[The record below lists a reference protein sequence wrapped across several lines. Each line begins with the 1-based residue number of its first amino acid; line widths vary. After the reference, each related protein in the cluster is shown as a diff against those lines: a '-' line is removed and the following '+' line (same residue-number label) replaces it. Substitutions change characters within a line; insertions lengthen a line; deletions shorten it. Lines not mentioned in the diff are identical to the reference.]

1 MRPKRTAKPKL
12 GRLEKTD
19 PADYWQEGA
28 DLQQWLREP
37 DNLELLS
44 EAIGLPLQPTTADPA
59 SDWGWFVVTDSAQRV
74 LVATQVT
81 PSDDAQLGALVN
93 QAAVG
98 ATTVVW
104 IAPAFGDRHRH
115 SLDWLTQLSQAQ
127 VRWLAVTVEL
137 WQIGKTAMAV
147 NFTRLEADPGVDPE
161 PDQDTRPEPEAM
173 APEPLTEQQQQN
185 LDFWT
190 GLCHRL
196 DQVGS
201 LVKAGSPSPDATM
214 GFAIARAGFRLHAI
228 LDYDHSSLYTEL
240 LLAGVDA
247 HPHFYLLAEDR
258 EAIADALGL
267 PLIWDDSGDQSCVI
281 ATTLPQV
288 DLSDRQ
294 RWPDYQ
300 NWFCDCLER
309 FYEVF
314 FDRIKGLDAN
324 GYSPL
329 PRRPPGPLR
338 DVLVLPASQRP

>member
-1 MRPKRTAKPKL
+1 MGPKRTAKPKL
-12 GRLEKTD
+12 GRLEKID
-19 PADYWQEGA
+19 PADYWQGGV

-44 EAIGLPLQPTTADPA
+44 EIIGLPLQSTTTDVTE
-59 SDWGWFVVTDSAQRV
+59 DWGWFTVANPTQQV
-74 LVATQVT
+74 LVMAQVS
-81 PSDDAQLGALVN
+81 PSDDRGLGALIS
-93 QAAVG
+93 QATMG

-104 IAPAFGDRHRH
+104 IAPSFSDRHRH
-115 SLDWLTQLSQAQ
+115 SLTWLTQLGQPQ
-127 VRWLAVTVEL
+127 VQWLGVTVEL
-137 WQIGKTAMAV
+137 WRIGKAAMAV
-147 NFTRLEADPGVDPE
+147 NFASLEEVLGADLEPGTDNAPE
-161 PDQDTRPEPEAM
+161 PDLIP
-173 APEPLTEQQQQN
+173 PEPLTPQQQQN

-190 GLCHRL
+190 GLCQRL

-201 LVKAGSPSPDATM
+201 LVKAGSPSTEATM
-214 GFAIARAGFRLHAI
+214 GFAIARAGFRLNAI

-258 EAIADALGL
+258 EAIADALGF

-281 ATTLPQV
+281 AATLAQV
-288 DLSDRQ
+288 ELGDRQ

-300 NWFCDCLER
+300 NWLCDCLER

-324 GYSPL
+324 GYSPRS
-329 PRRPPGPLR
+329 RRPPVPLR

>member
-1 MRPKRTAKPKL
+1 MGPKRTAKPKL
-12 GRLEKTD
+12 GRLEKID
-19 PADYWQEGA
+19 PADYWQGGV

-44 EAIGLPLQPTTADPA
+44 EAIGLPLQSTTTEATV
-59 SDWGWFVVTDSAQRV
+59 DWGWFTVADPAQQV
-74 LVATQVT
+74 LVMAQVT
-81 PSDDAQLGALVN
+81 PSDDARLGALTS
-93 QAAVG
+93 QAATG
-98 ATTVVW
+98 ATRVVW
-104 IAPAFGDRHRH
+104 IAPSFSDRHRH
-115 SLDWLTQLSQAQ
+115 SLTWLTQLGQAQ
-127 VRWLAVTVEL
+127 VHWLPVTVEL
-137 WQIGKTAMAV
+137 WRIGKAAMAV
-147 NFTRLEADPGVDPE
+147 NFTNLAEDAEGDLE
-161 PDQDTRPEPEAM
+161 PDPPAEPEVIP
-173 APEPLTEQQQQN
+173 PEPLTAEQQQN

-190 GLCHRL
+190 GLCHCL
-196 DQVGS
+196 DRVGS
-201 LVKAGSPSPDATM
+201 LVKAGSPSLEATM

-281 ATTLPQV
+281 ATTLTGV
-288 DLSDRQ
+288 DLGDRQ

-300 NWFCDCLER
+300 NWICDCLER

-324 GYSPL
+324 GYSAS
-329 PRRPPGPLR
+329 PRRPPVPLR